1 MSDKNIEIVKQA
13 NALLMDGKNEGF
25 ILLCAEDIEWT
36 LLGDSPTTMNGRDA
50 IRKFM
55 ASTSP
60 AGSDAAKFTVRN
72 MIADGDVVIS
82 NGEMRMKSK
91 DGELVPYAYC
101 DIYTFSDG
109 KIAKL
114 LTFMNK
120 TQAEANKET
129 SATA

>member
-1 MSDKNIEIVKQA
+1 MSETNKEIVEKA
-13 NALLMDGKNEGF
+13 NALLMDGKTEEF
-25 ILLCAEDIEWT
+25 TLLCAEAVEWT
-36 LLGDSPTTMNGRDA
+36 LLSDTPTKINGRKG
-50 IRKFM
+50 ILKFM

-60 AGSDAAKFTVRN
+60 ADSEAPKFTVLS
-72 MIADGDVVIS
+72 MLAEGVTVIS
-82 NGEMRMKSK
+82 NGEMSMKSK

-120 TQAEANKET
+120 TQAETKKES
-129 SATA
+129 SAAA

>member
-13 NALLMDGKNEGF
+13 NALLKDGKTEEF
-25 ILLCAEDIEWT
+25 TLLCAEAIEWT
-36 LLGDSPTTMNGRDA
+36 LLGDTPTEIKGREG
-50 IRKFM
+50 IIKFM

-60 AGSDAAKFTVRN
+60 ADSDAPKFTVKN
-72 MIADGDVVIS
+72 MIADGDVVMS
-82 NGEMRMKSK
+82 NGEMSMKGK
-91 DGELVPYAYC
+91 EGDLVPYAYC

-120 TQAEANKET
+120 TKADSKKES